1 MSNPP
6 RSQPTTTQPT
16 TATLNLQRQQQ
27 PAPPHPNVTL
37 VQKPPALSLSAA
49 DQIAHALATSNS
61 TYALAKV
68 HFDPLAA
75 SIRRVVEVD
84 RTKQQ
89 SMGGNSLSGG
99 AGNAAQFRF
108 DDSSS
113 SSSSSSSSG
122 VVYSNGGGAS
132 GRFNMGVPNV
142 NNLNTLN
149 STAKLHATNTQ
160 TSKLI

>member
-1 MSNPP
+1 MSNPQPP
-6 RSQPTTTQPT
+6 RSQQPTQPQTQAT

-27 PAPPHPNVTL
+27 PVPPHPNVTL
-37 VQKPPALSLSAA
+37 VQKPPALSLSLSAA

-84 RTKQQ
+84 RNKQQ
-89 SMGGNSLSGG
+89 TVGTSLS
-99 AGNAAQFRF
+99 ANAAQFRF
-108 DDSSS
+108 DDTSS

-122 VVYSNGGGAS
+122 VVYATG

-142 NNLNTLN
+142 NNLNALN